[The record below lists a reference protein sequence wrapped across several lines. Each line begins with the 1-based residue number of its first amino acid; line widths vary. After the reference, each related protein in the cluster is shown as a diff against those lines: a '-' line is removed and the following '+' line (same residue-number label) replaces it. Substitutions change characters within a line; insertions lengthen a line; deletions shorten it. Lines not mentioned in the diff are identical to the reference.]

1 MRVPTYKR
9 QTKMTAKTGALNFSV
24 QASPGALSAGS
35 TAMAQFGEQ
44 AMNVTLNYM
53 ERQLKMER
61 STDVNA
67 RENKLRENSTNLI
80 TEANK
85 QNFKTTAEANTY
97 FDKKWKPIASN
108 AVKGITDRV
117 VGPIIN
123 EKIND
128 LRSIALNDFNKVS
141 RLKIIDY
148 GKSEALKLE
157 NNLIDKISTS
167 SGTALVESQT
177 KLWGKDGLYDQM
189 VIDGLIT
196 LEIAEKRKL
205 ASKSKASR
213 LTVNKELSAA
223 AYGQDSNAASLIA
236 QQLFDPKKYPELT
249 AEARVTLQKQASTL
263 ATRLENQ
270 AARAIDKTTKK
281 NDLLIKKT
289 QLNTHRNLIVKLDN
303 NEMVTLQK
311 IETLYGDNVL
321 NLKQYENIRKRII
334 EGDEVGSD
342 QSTVLNFRNEIYDA
356 QDKFEIDTIV
366 EKYEKNLGKDE
377 PISFRDFQGLRD
389 FAEGQKAKTPRA
401 LETKRLRSLIGQNV
415 GSSGGIQISSNSVSE
430 SMLAADALDTFDRIV
445 DDKDVDGNK
454 RDVREVYNEVIEQI
468 RDAKKKQGFL
478 SLSSK
483 SKEMLGD
490 FSFSDKTESEVTTKL
505 NTLKQE
511 IVADTTRFTQ
521 IEKAIEFETIK
532 LFSKNYRFLA
542 NK

>member
-1 MRVPTYKR
+1 
-9 QTKMTAKTGALNFSV
+9 MTAKTGALNFSV